1 MNVAGPV
8 AQILFATAATTSWQ
22 AILDDI
28 LGSLG
33 PGQEANS
40 IQVVTTRPI
49 GGLYNGTSRPFLIDI
64 DDELPWAEPGLL
76 AEAGEARVFYERV
89 FGLCPDSA
97 VTVSAMCNEPEDH
110 RILADI
116 ALCLAQRLGGI
127 IDMGGLIV
135 PRHVFLSTPDFWNA
149 PWPAVQS
156 RVQAFTKSM
165 PGTAVAL
172 AYRTASGREWAWHTV
187 DAAFLQAWLR
197 HPEFRMIK

>member
-1 MNVAGPV
+1 MAGPV
-8 AQILFATAATTSWQ
+8 AQILFATTATASWR
-22 AILDDI
+22 AILDDT

-33 PGQEANS
+33 PSQEANS
-40 IQVVTTRPI
+40 IQVVTTRPA
-49 GGLYNGTSRPFLIDI
+49 GGLYEGTGRPFLIDI
-64 DDELPWAEPGLL
+64 DDELPWAEPGSL
-76 AEAGEARVFYERV
+76 AEAGETRIFYERA

-97 VTVSAMCNEPEDH
+97 VTVSAMCNQPEDH

-116 ALCLAQRLGGI
+116 ALCLARRLSGI

-149 PWPAVQS
+149 PWSAVQS
-156 RVQAFTKSM
+156 RVQAFTESM

-172 AYRTASGREWAWHTV
+172 AYWTVSGREWAWHTV
-187 DAAFLQAWLR
+187 DAVFLQAWLC